1 MIVLKDERLFDNFY
15 NNEIEDLRKIQ
26 KAVFECRSILLSLDE
41 SAMIWQDYSSSV
53 SASWLCIPENSEDVC
68 TQIESGR
75 NFKSWGI
82 SCFDVSDKEI
92 EDIGINIIE
101 KVKTIGNI
109 TRVSRADMDKF
120 ISDVKKLVAK

>member
-15 NNEIEDLRKIQ
+15 NNEIKDLRKIQ

-41 SAMIWQDYSSSV
+41 SAMIWQDYSSSI
-53 SASWLCIPENSEDVC
+53 SASWLCIPENSEEVC

-75 NFKSWGI
+75 NFKSWGV

-92 EDIGINIIE
+92 EDIGINLIE

-109 TRVSRADMDKF
+109 TRVSRTDMDKF